1 MLRALVAGISILAAE
16 GHWTMSSADDP
27 LAPFVFD
34 SALGSIPKPSVPGEP
49 TGPYRSGGESR
60 AGPARRIQVALLPA
74 AGPLP
79 TTDLQALLHKRLRF
93 FAFLLAA
100 GMAVVVLLVL
110 SSPGHPWQ
118 ATAVYCLV
126 FAEMA
131 ALAVVLWQKP
141 SLSVRRLRAIELVL
155 VGSLFT
161 LWTLIHALMY
171 PTFRLDKPP
180 VWFGGLMAH
189 AICLPW
195 VFMIVLYGI
204 FIPNT
209 WRRCTVVVGTAAA
222 IPPLISLATGLSAD
236 ATRGNGPQFFWVTM
250 AVWLMPAVALAI
262 YGSHRIEVLRE
273 EASAARKLGQYVLKQ
288 RLGSGGMGE
297 VYLAEH
303 VLLRRP
309 CAVKLIRPD
318 RTTDSHSLLRF
329 EREVQAT
336 ATLTH
341 PNTVQIFDYGH
352 AEDGT
357 FYYAMEYLPGLNLED
372 LVKRHGPLPPERALH
387 LLRQV
392 CGALHEAHAAG
403 LIHRDIKPSNI
414 ITCER
419 GGLHD
424 VAKLLDFGLVRSHGV
439 DGGADSLTQEGA
451 IAGTPAYMSPEQAD
465 GKQDLGAGSDI
476 YSLGAV
482 AYFLLT
488 GQPPFVRP
496 TPLQTLVAH
505 LCDPVAPPDR
515 LRADVPADLQA
526 VVLRCLE
533 KDPARRFPDSRG
545 LDAALAGCQA
555 AGLWTEERAA
565 AWWHGQNASAT
576 GAGSLADAL
585 TRA

>member
-1 MLRALVAGISILAAE
+1 MMWMALAA
-16 GHWTMSSADDP
+16 
-27 LAPFVFD
+27 
-34 SALGSIPKPSVPGEP
+34 
-49 TGPYRSGGESR
+49 
-60 AGPARRIQVALLPA
+60 
-74 AGPLP
+74 
-79 TTDLQALLHKRLRF
+79 
-93 FAFLLAA
+93 AF
-100 GMAVVVLLVL
+100 
-110 SSPGHPWQ
+110 
-118 ATAVYCLV
+118 
-126 FAEMA
+126 
-131 ALAVVLWQKP
+131 
-141 SLSVRRLRAIELVL
+141 
-155 VGSLFT
+155 
-161 LWTLIHALMY
+161 
-171 PTFRLDKPP
+171 
-180 VWFGGLMAH
+180 
-189 AICLPW
+189 
-195 VFMIVLYGI
+195 
-204 FIPNT
+204 
-209 WRRCTVVVGTAAA
+209 
-222 IPPLISLATGLSAD
+222 
-236 ATRGNGPQFFWVTM
+236 
-250 AVWLMPAVALAI
+250 AI
-262 YGSHRIEVLRE
+262 YGSHRIEVLRVE
-273 EASAARKLGQYVLKQ
+273 VSNARKLGQYQLKQ

-318 RTTDSHSLLRF
+318 RTTDSHNLLRF

-372 LVKRHGPLPPERALH
+372 LVKRHGPLPPERAVH
-387 LLRQV
+387 LIRQV

-439 DGGADSLTQEGA
+439 GGGADHLTQEGA

-465 GKQDLGAGSDI
+465 GKKDLDTRSDS

-496 TPLQTLVAH
+496 TPLQTLIAH
-505 LCDPVAPPDR
+505 LCDAAAPLDQF
-515 LRADVPADLQA
+515 RADVPADLQA

-533 KDPARRFPDSRG
+533 KDPARRFPDARS
-545 LDAALAGCQA
+545 LDMALAGCHA

-565 AWWHGQNASAT
+565 AWWHGQTASAD
-576 GAGSLADAL
+576 GANSVANA
-585 TRA
+585 TTMA